1 MRGLYLLL
9 GLLIN
14 LPVFGTSP
22 KNRLLVPVPHQAQ
35 LVWQDAELVAIF
47 HYDLHVFDSV
57 AYNQTLNRITPIQ
70 DVNIFNPSELDTD
83 QWIRSVKAMGAKI
96 AIITATHETGFA
108 IYQSDANPYCMK
120 VLKWRNGKG
129 DIVRD
134 FVRSCRKYGVLPGV
148 YIGIRWNSFLGVHD
162 FMMPKDGSQFQV
174 NRQVSYNHMCE
185 GMTKELMSR
194 YGDLAIVWYD
204 GGGHG
209 PELGGPDILPIVEKY
224 QKNIIFYHNSQ
235 RADIRWGGSE
245 TGMVPYPCW
254 GTYPFPYSHSKNQA
268 VVFKCDNQLL
278 KYGDVNGA
286 YYMPA
291 MSDSPLRGYKGRHEW
306 FWEPHDEEHIYPLD
320 NLMKMY
326 ENSVG
331 HNSTLIIGVAP
342 DNRGL
347 VPDEDVKRLKEFGD
361 EIKRRYG
368 TPLVSVSG
376 VGNIFRLNFKPAV
389 TVNAAVISEDITK
402 GERVRSYKIEGKING
417 KWRILSSGTCIGH
430 KKIDTWKPQNV
441 SVLRLYIKM
450 SEGKPYISAF
460 SAHRY

>member
-1 MRGLYLLL
+1 MRGLYILL

-22 KNRLLVPVPHQAQ
+22 KNKLLVPVPHQAQ
-35 LVWQDAELVAIF
+35 LVWQDAELAAIF

-441 SVLRLYIKM
+441 SALRLYIKM

>member
-1 MRGLYLLL
+1 MRVLYLLL

-14 LPVFGTSP
+14 LPVFSTSP
-22 KNRLLVPVPHQAQ
+22 KDRLLVPIPHQAQ
-35 LVWQDAELVAIF
+35 LVWQDAELAAIF

-70 DVNIFNPSELDTD
+70 DVNIFNPNQLDTD

-120 VLKWRNGKG
+120 VLKWCNGKG

-162 FMMPKDGSQFQV
+162 FMMPKDGSQFQA
-174 NRQVSYNHMCE
+174 NRQVFYNHMCE

-268 VVFKCDNQLL
+268 IVFKCDNRLL
-278 KYGDVNGA
+278 KYGDANGT

-368 TPLVSVSG
+368 TPLASVSG
-376 VGNIFRLNFKPAV
+376 VGNVFRLNFKPAV
-389 TVNAAVISEDITK
+389 TINAAVISENITK
-402 GERVRSYKIEGKING
+402 GERVRSYQIEGKING

-430 KKIDTWKPQNV
+430 KKIDTWEPQNV
-441 SVLRLYIKM
+441 SALRLYIKM

>member
-1 MRGLYLLL
+1 MRGLYILL

-14 LPVFGTSP
+14 LPIFGTSP
-22 KNRLLVPVPHQAQ
+22 KNKLLVPVPHQAQ
-35 LVWQDAELVAIF
+35 LVWQDAELAAIF

-174 NRQVSYNHMCE
+174 NRQVFYNHMCE

-254 GTYPFPYSHSKNQA
+254 GTYPFPYSHSKNQE
-268 VVFKCDNQLL
+268 VVFKCDNRLL
-278 KYGDVNGA
+278 KYGDANGA

-441 SVLRLYIKM
+441 SALRLYIKM

>member
-1 MRGLYLLL
+1 M
-9 GLLIN
+9 
-14 LPVFGTSP
+14 
-22 KNRLLVPVPHQAQ
+22 PVPHQAQ
-35 LVWQDAELVAIF
+35 LVWQNAELAAIF

-70 DVNIFNPSELDTD
+70 DVNIFNPSQLDTD

-108 IYQSDANPYCMK
+108 IYQSDVNPYCMK
-120 VLKWRNGKG
+120 VLKWCDGKG
-129 DIVRD
+129 DIVCD

-162 FMMPKDGSQFQV
+162 FMMPKDRSQFQA
-174 NRQVSYNHMCE
+174 NRQVFYNRMCE

-268 VVFKCDNQLL
+268 IVFKCDNRLL
-278 KYGDVNGA
+278 KYGDANGT

-368 TPLVSVSG
+368 TPLASVSG
-376 VGNIFRLNFKPAV
+376 VGNVFRLNFKPAV
-389 TVNAAVISEDITK
+389 TINAAVISENITK
-402 GERVRSYKIEGKING
+402 GERVRSYQIEGKING

-441 SVLRLYIKM
+441 SALRLYIKM

>member
-1 MRGLYLLL
+1 MRVLFLLL

-35 LVWQDAELVAIF
+35 LVWKDAELVAIF

-70 DVNIFNPSELDTD
+70 DVNIFNPSQLDTD

-96 AIITATHETGFA
+96 AIITATHESGFA

-148 YIGIRWNSFLGVHD
+148 YIGIRWNSLLGVHD
-162 FMMPKDGSQFQV
+162 FMMPKDGSQFQA
-174 NRQVSYNHMCE
+174 NRQVFYNHMCE

-204 GGGHG
+204 GDGHG

-268 VVFKCDNQLL
+268 IVFKCDNRLL
-278 KYGDVNGA
+278 KYGDANGA

-306 FWEPHDEEHIYPLD
+306 FWEPHDEQHIYSLD
-320 NLMKMY
+320 NLMEIY

-368 TPLVSVSG
+368 TPLASVSG
-376 VGNIFRLNFKPAV
+376 VGNVFSLNFKPAV
-389 TVNAAVISEDITK
+389 KVNAAVISENITK
-402 GERVRSYKIEGKING
+402 GERVRSYKIEGKIKG

-430 KKIDTWKPQNV
+430 KKIDTWEPQNV
-441 SVLRLYIKM
+441 SALRLYIKM

>member
-1 MRGLYLLL
+1 MRVLFLLL

-14 LPVFGTSP
+14 LPVFGTSH
-22 KNRLLVPVPHQAQ
+22 KHRLLVPVPHQAQ
-35 LVWQDAELVAIF
+35 LVWQDAELAAIF

-70 DVNIFNPSELDTD
+70 DVNIFNPNQLDTD

-108 IYQSDANPYCMK
+108 IYQSDANPYCVK

-162 FMMPKDGSQFQV
+162 FMMPMDGSQFQA
-174 NRQVSYNHMCE
+174 NRQVFYNRMCE
-185 GMTKELMSR
+185 GMTKELMLR

-268 VVFKCDNQLL
+268 IVFKCDNRLL
-278 KYGDVNGA
+278 KYGDANGA

-306 FWEPHDEEHIYPLD
+306 FWEPHDEQHIYPLD
-320 NLMKMY
+320 DLMKMY

-368 TPLVSVSG
+368 TPLASVSG
-376 VGNIFRLNFKPAV
+376 VGNVFSLNFKPAV
-389 TVNAAVISEDITK
+389 NVNAAVISENITK
-402 GERVRSYKIEGKING
+402 GERVRSYQIEGKING

-441 SVLRLYIKM
+441 SALRLYIKM

>member
-1 MRGLYLLL
+1 MRVLYLLL

-14 LPVFGTSP
+14 LTVFGTTP

-35 LVWQDAELVAIF
+35 LVWQDAELAAIF

-70 DVNIFNPSELDTD
+70 DVNIFNPSQLDTD

-129 DIVRD
+129 DIMRD

-162 FMMPKDGSQFQV
+162 FMMPKDGSQFQA
-174 NRQVSYNHMCE
+174 NRQVFYNRMCE

-278 KYGDVNGA
+278 KNGDANGA

-306 FWEPHDEEHIYPLD
+306 FWEPHDEQHIYPLD
-320 NLMKMY
+320 DLMKMY

-368 TPLVSVSG
+368 IPLASVSG
-376 VGNIFRLNFKPAV
+376 VGNVFSLNFKPAIK
-389 TVNAAVISEDITK
+389 VNAAVISENITK
-402 GERVRSYKIEGKING
+402 GERVRSYKIEGKIKG

-430 KKIDTWKPQNV
+430 KKIDTWEPQNV
-441 SVLRLYIKM
+441 SALRLYIKI

-460 SAHRY
+460 SAHSY